1 MATLTSP
8 LTSLLTSPLTG
19 IAELVCTFRVCQLC
33 SVAALPR
40 TFCRPALWYC
50 SVHASLYCQAYFAGG
65 PDLVRQRARVS
76 QVAQAQRLQVRIL
89 HLGSLLPR
97 FLTSSDGKH
106 RFSPVL
112 FDFRYFTDSATAEAR
127 IESSRHLQSLDEEMR
142 GVCKLLYDRCF
153 VFGVSPQELSN
164 LT

>member
-1 MATLTSP
+1 VSVSFAALQLCLAPSAV
-8 LTSLLTSPLTG
+8 LRFG
-19 IAELVCTFRVCQLC
+19 IAVCMPLC
-33 SVAALPR
+33 TVKHMLLR
-40 TFCRPALWYC
+40 
-50 SVHASLYCQAYFAGG
+50 FAGG

>member
-1 MATLTSP
+1 MATLTT
-8 LTSLLTSPLTG
+8 TSTG
-19 IAELVCTFRVCQLC
+19 IADLVRTLQLC
-33 SVAALPR
+33 LPSPAALR
-40 TFCRPALWYC
+40 FGIAVCMALC
-50 SVHASLYCQAYFAGG
+50 TVKQMLLRCTGDL
-65 PDLVRQRARVS
+65 DLVRQRARVS
-76 QVAQAQRLQVRIL
+76 QIAQAQRLQVRIL

-142 GVCKLLYDRCF
+142 GVRKLLYDRVLF
-153 VFGVSPQELSN
+153 F
-164 LT
+164 

>member
-8 LTSLLTSPLTG
+8 VNGVADLVRTLQLRLGSSAALRFG
-19 IAELVCTFRVCQLC
+19 IALCMPLC
-33 SVAALPR
+33 SLKHMPLR
-40 TFCRPALWYC
+40 C
-50 SVHASLYCQAYFAGG
+50 AGDL
-65 PDLVRQRARVS
+65 DLVRQRS
-76 QVAQAQRLQVRIL
+76 GILQIAQAQRLQVRIL

-112 FDFRYFTDSATAEAR
+112 FDFRYFIDSATAEAR
-127 IESSRHLQSLDEEMR
+127 VESSRHLQSLDEEMR
-142 GVCKLLYDRCF
+142 GVCKILYARDQF
-153 VFGVSPQELSN
+153 SGASPQEVGI